1 MTLVYF
7 DTALYILED
16 ALDDGRLQKS
26 FKEEKNSKPDKN
38 SDKKKKGIVD
48 VGWVVK
54 ISVIAFTISL
64 AMGILSSDIDQL
76 NIYVAFFV
84 LFLFISIGVI
94 FDFVG
99 LSVATADIKSFHSMA
114 ARKIPAGSKA
124 VFLIKNAEKVSSFCN
139 DVIGD
144 ICGVISGATGAAIV
158 VRLFSDSTSTLQFI
172 GNLLL
177 TALVST
183 LTIGSKAALKGL
195 GIRYSNEVVLI
206 VAKILC
212 FFDFKRK

>member
-1 MTLVYF
+1 MALVYF

-158 VRLFSDSTSTLQFI
+158 VRLFSDSTST
-172 GNLLL
+172 
-177 TALVST
+177 
-183 LTIGSKAALKGL
+183 
-195 GIRYSNEVVLI
+195 
-206 VAKILC
+206 
-212 FFDFKRK
+212 